1 MQTKN
6 SLLFSF
12 LIFGLVLF
20 MGSVDSRIKKAKFFS
35 KTILSPFI
43 LSINNF
49 NSYAK
54 IKQYNN
60 ELQIQLANQ
69 FIENAHLKTLL
80 QKNQLYKFE
89 YATKDTAFVL
99 ADVIGIT
106 GNLSSFNIIVNKG
119 QKHGVENNDP
129 VLSSK
134 GIVGKV
140 VQSYYDFSVIMPM
153 TSPDFKLAI
162 LDKNTNIQGI
172 LETSV
177 SEQTYISFISVG
189 STISIGDTIV
199 TSNLSQL
206 FPPGYPVGT
215 ISSIEESQDAM
226 YIKGRITPKTAF
238 NNLESVFIL
247 KPEKKE
253 DYEAIIKSNY

>member
-1 MQTKN
+1 VQTKN

-54 IKQYNN
+54 IKQYN
-60 ELQIQLANQ
+60 
-69 FIENAHLKTLL
+69 
-80 QKNQLYKFE
+80 KFE